1 MILIGKMRATVR
13 KFLVG
18 IGIGLSV
25 SREMFKCSI
34 VALTVLC
41 IKHCDVAGLHALL
54 PHSPCDH
61 FGALLKFQN
70 SQELI
75 PLDLFFALD

>member
-1 MILIGKMRATVR
+1 MIFPHQEKSATVR

-18 IGIGLSV
+18 IGLSV
-25 SREMFKCSI
+25 SLEMLKCST
-34 VALTVLC
+34 VTLTVLC
-41 IKHCDVAGLHALL
+41 IKHCDVAGLPALL

-75 PLDLFFALD
+75 PLDLFFAFD